1 MPIELH
7 HEHDGV
13 YRLDITGRLG
23 RTEYG
28 ACEAQLAQA
37 LRQRESIKLLCVLRA
52 FEGWDRHEGWNDNGF
67 YFTHGDAITRIA
79 IVGDEYWRDELMMFA
94 AADLR
99 RAPVQYFPESNLAQA
114 REWLSASVPNRERA

>member
-37 LRQRESIKLLCVLRA
+37 LRQQ
-52 FEGWDRHEGWNDNGF
+52 
-67 YFTHGDAITRIA
+67 RI
-79 IVGDEYWRDELMMFA
+79 D
-94 AADLR
+94 
-99 RAPVQYFPESNLAQA
+99 
-114 REWLSASVPNRERA
+114 

>member
-1 MPIELH
+1 VLH
-7 HEHDGV
+7 
-13 YRLDITGRLG
+13 
-23 RTEYG
+23 
-28 ACEAQLAQA
+28 
-37 LRQRESIKLLCVLRA
+37 A

-79 IVGDEYWRDELMMFA
+79 IVGDEQWRDELMMFA

-99 RAPVQYFPESNLAQA
+99 RAPVEYFPESNLAQA